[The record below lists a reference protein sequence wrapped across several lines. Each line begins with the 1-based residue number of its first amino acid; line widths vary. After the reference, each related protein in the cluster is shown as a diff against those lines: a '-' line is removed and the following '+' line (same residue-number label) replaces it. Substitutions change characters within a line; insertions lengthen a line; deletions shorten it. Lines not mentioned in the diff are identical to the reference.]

1 MHIESANNFM
11 KIITQINWGM
21 VYKSLILIFL
31 ICKQLEINNQ
41 IQWGMVYEHRF
52 VPFMVH
58 E

>member
-1 MHIESANNFM
+1 M

-21 VYKSLILIFL
+21 VYKSLTLIFL